1 MIPTIRSH
9 LSQAR
14 AREKMV
20 RVVGLQTQANHCPKD
35 ARSRR
40 AMANPFVDFS
50 IVESVGTKSKLE
62 SAALDGCT
70 FAGNLVA
77 IKRSQR
83 TSVRI
88 QTDYRIADKFHF
100 LQCLRLQA
108 QQILLRRIIEFA
120 IPYHNHLSHFFA
132 DIPSRFHEPVPAK
145 PKSPTS
151 QSYITKKL
159 FQKVWVATPSKKNL
173 FFQKVCHVHLHS
185 LPLAFPNQALF
196 LTISSWSDQVCS
208 LAAGQ
213 ASIFS
218 KDPPFSRDHSP
229 SCQKKL
235 LLKNRTWLVL
245 ISKNETCLCCLDF
258 SSKNDFIS
266 FNCSQ
271 KIISNHALT
280 CSCLN

>member
-1 MIPTIRSH
+1 MLLNQILIISIFSNQSISIKILIQILILINTRCSGKFLSPQPDIPDKASLRYDPYHPKPPKPGKAKGKDGKGSGP
-9 LSQAR
+9 SDAGQP
-14 AREKMV
+14 
-20 RVVGLQTQANHCPKD
+20 CPKD

-40 AMANPFVDFS
+40 AMANPFVDSS

-62 SAALDGCT
+62 SAALEGCT

-77 IKRSQR
+77 IERSQR

-151 QSYITKKL
+151 QNYITKKL
-159 FQKVWVATPSKKNL
+159 FQKVWVATPSKKT
-173 FFQKVCHVHLHS
+173 F
-185 LPLAFPNQALF
+185 
-196 LTISSWSDQVCS
+196 
-208 LAAGQ
+208 
-213 ASIFS
+213 FS
-218 KDPPFSRDHSP
+218 K
-229 SCQKKL
+229 
-235 LLKNRTWLVL
+235 
-245 ISKNETCLCCLDF
+245 
-258 SSKNDFIS
+258 S
-266 FNCSQ
+266 FA
-271 KIISNHALT
+271 IYILYP
-280 CSCLN
+280 